1 MKDSIKKRGQKYLR
15 GISRA
20 TSRVEQ
26 ESREHIK
33 ENLISRLSRIT
44 NIRLLV
50 LEWGLLIIALILL
63 SVMQSFWFKNSYTDD
78 VFSSGGTYTEATY
91 GEVNSLNPLL
101 AKTDS
106 EKTLSRLMFATVATI
121 DYSGHTNI
129 GLAQSIYATEDGKVW
144 KVKLRDGL
152 KWSDGEPITGQDLIF
167 TANLIKNPRVNSIYS
182 TNLTNVTV
190 EAGED
195 GEVIFTLPVAFAD
208 FMSAL
213 DFPIVPEHV
222 LKDVDPQ
229 VLVEHQFSST
239 PTTSG
244 AFMFNAVQPTTK
256 LGEKVFYLSAN
267 PEYYRGQTLLSSF
280 VVHTYEDKAEII
292 EALNSGV
299 VTATAE
305 LSEIDQDKITSP
317 QIQMKNSSLN
327 SGAFIFF
334 NTASS
339 IMKDQLLRAAIRSG
353 LNLEKIRS
361 LAPETLSLDYPLL
374 ESQIEL
380 DRYPALPSFDFDA
393 AKTKISELEGKDD
406 MVITLVTVDSG
417 YLPSVTNEIAENL
430 KGLGFNVDVSTYEEN
445 QEFFQNVIS
454 RRNYDILVYEVELGA
469 EPDLLPYYHSSQA
482 SGTGLNLSGYRN
494 LLVDDLL
501 LSARGTLDEEQRVK
515 KYESFLDYWVAGVP
529 AIGLYRPNLTYY
541 YNQNTQP
548 FSNNVQLVTALDR
561 FSDITSWAVNKATKN
576 KTP

>member
-15 GISRA
+15 GITRA

-33 ENLISRLSRIT
+33 ENLISRLSRIA

-63 SVMQSFWFKNSYTDD
+63 SIMQSFWFENSYTDD
-78 VFSSGGTYTEATY
+78 VFSFGGTYTEATY

-129 GLAQSIYATEDGKVW
+129 GLAKSIHADEDGKVW
-144 KVKLRDGL
+144 RVRLRDDL

-213 DFPIVPEHV
+213 DFPVVPEHI
-222 LKDVDPQ
+222 LSDVDPQ
-229 VLVEHQFSST
+229 VLAEHQFSST

-244 AFMFNAVQPTTK
+244 AFTFNAVQSTAK

-280 VVHTYEDKAEII
+280 VIHTYKDKEEII

-305 LSEIDQDKITSP
+305 LSETDQDKITAP
-317 QIQMKNSSLN
+317 QIQMKNSILN

-334 NTASS
+334 NTTSS
-339 IMKDQLLRAAIRSG
+339 IMKDQSLRAAIRSG

-374 ESQIEL
+374 ESQIKL
-380 DRYPALPSFDFDA
+380 DRYPTLPSFDFDG
-393 AKTKISELEGKDD
+393 AKAKIDELGIKDD
-406 MVITLVTVDSG
+406 SVITLATVDSG
-417 YLPSVTNEIAENL
+417 YLPSVTYEIAENL
-430 KGLGFNVDVSTYEEN
+430 KGLGFNVNISTYEEN

-482 SGTGLNLSGYRN
+482 TGTGLNLSSYRN

-501 LSARGTLDEEQRVK
+501 LSARGTLDGEQRVK

-529 AIGLYRPNLTYY
+529 AIGLYRPNMTYY
-541 YNQNTQP
+541 YNQNTRP
-548 FSNNVQLVTALDR
+548 FNNDVKLVSALDR
-561 FSDITSWAVNKATKN
+561 FSDITSWAVNKTTKN

>member
-15 GISRA
+15 GITRT

-33 ENLISRLSRIT
+33 ENLISRLSRIA

-63 SVMQSFWFKNSYTDD
+63 SIMQSFWFENSYTDD
-78 VFSSGGTYTEATY
+78 VFSFGGTYTEATY

-129 GLAQSIYATEDGKVW
+129 GLAKSIHADEDGKVW
-144 KVKLRDGL
+144 RVRLRDDL

-213 DFPIVPEHV
+213 DFPVVPEHV
-222 LKDVDPQ
+222 LSDVDPQ
-229 VLVEHQFSST
+229 VLAEHQFSST

-244 AFMFNAVQPTTK
+244 AFTFNAVQSTAK

-280 VVHTYEDKAEII
+280 VIHTYKDKAEII

-305 LSEIDQDKITSP
+305 LSETDQDKITAP

-334 NTASS
+334 NTTSS
-339 IMKDQLLRAAIRSG
+339 IMKDQSLRAAIRSG

-374 ESQIEL
+374 ESQIKL
-380 DRYPALPSFDFDA
+380 DRYPTLPSFDFDG
-393 AKTKISELEGKDD
+393 AKAKIDELGIKDD
-406 MVITLVTVDSG
+406 SVITLATIDSG

-430 KGLGFNVDVSTYEEN
+430 KGLGFNVNISTYEEN

-482 SGTGLNLSGYRN
+482 TGTGLNLSSYRD

-501 LSARGTLDEEQRVK
+501 LSARGTLDGEQRVK

-529 AIGLYRPNLTYY
+529 AIGLYRPNMTYY
-541 YNQNTQP
+541 YNQNTRP
-548 FSNNVQLVTALDR
+548 FNNDVKLVTALDR
-561 FSDITSWAVNKATKN
+561 FSDITSWAVNKTTKN

>member
-15 GISRA
+15 GITRA

-33 ENLISRLSRIT
+33 ENLISRLSRIA

-63 SVMQSFWFKNSYTDD
+63 SIMQSFWFENSYTDD

-129 GLAQSIYATEDGKVW
+129 GLAKSIHADEDGKVW
-144 KVKLRDGL
+144 RVRLRDDL

-213 DFPIVPEHV
+213 DFPVVPEHI
-222 LKDVDPQ
+222 LSDVDPQ
-229 VLVEHQFSST
+229 VLAEHQFSST

-244 AFMFNAVQPTTK
+244 AFTFNAVQSTAK

-280 VVHTYEDKAEII
+280 VIHTYKDKEEII

-305 LSEIDQDKITSP
+305 LSETDQDKITAP

-334 NTASS
+334 NTTSS
-339 IMKDQLLRAAIRSG
+339 IMKDQSLRAAIRSG

-374 ESQIEL
+374 ESQIKL
-380 DRYPALPSFDFDA
+380 DRYPTLPSFDFDG
-393 AKTKISELEGKDD
+393 AKAKIDELGIKDD
-406 MVITLVTVDSG
+406 SVITLATVDSG
-417 YLPSVTNEIAENL
+417 YLPSVTYEIAENL
-430 KGLGFNVDVSTYEEN
+430 KGLGFNVNISTYEEN

-482 SGTGLNLSGYRN
+482 TGTGLNLSSYRN

-501 LSARGTLDEEQRVK
+501 LSARGTLDGEQRVK

-529 AIGLYRPNLTYY
+529 AIGLYRPNMTYY
-541 YNQNTQP
+541 YNQNTRP
-548 FSNNVQLVTALDR
+548 FNNDVKLVTALDR
-561 FSDITSWAVNKATKN
+561 FSDITSWAVNKTTKN

>member
-15 GISRA
+15 GITRA

-33 ENLISRLSRIT
+33 ENLISRLSRIA

-63 SVMQSFWFKNSYTDD
+63 SIMQSFWFENSYTDD

-129 GLAQSIYATEDGKVW
+129 GLAKSIHADEDGKVW
-144 KVKLRDGL
+144 RVRLRDDL

-213 DFPIVPEHV
+213 DFPVVPEHI
-222 LKDVDPQ
+222 LSDVDPQ
-229 VLVEHQFSST
+229 VLAEHQFSST

-244 AFMFNAVQPTTK
+244 AFTFNAMQSTAK

-280 VVHTYEDKAEII
+280 VIHT
-292 EALNSGV
+292 
-299 VTATAE
+299 
-305 LSEIDQDKITSP
+305 
-317 QIQMKNSSLN
+317 
-327 SGAFIFF
+327 
-334 NTASS
+334 
-339 IMKDQLLRAAIRSG
+339 
-353 LNLEKIRS
+353 
-361 LAPETLSLDYPLL
+361 
-374 ESQIEL
+374 
-380 DRYPALPSFDFDA
+380 
-393 AKTKISELEGKDD
+393 
-406 MVITLVTVDSG
+406 
-417 YLPSVTNEIAENL
+417 
-430 KGLGFNVDVSTYEEN
+430 
-445 QEFFQNVIS
+445 
-454 RRNYDILVYEVELGA
+454 
-469 EPDLLPYYHSSQA
+469 
-482 SGTGLNLSGYRN
+482 
-494 LLVDDLL
+494 
-501 LSARGTLDEEQRVK
+501 
-515 KYESFLDYWVAGVP
+515 
-529 AIGLYRPNLTYY
+529 
-541 YNQNTQP
+541 
-548 FSNNVQLVTALDR
+548 
-561 FSDITSWAVNKATKN
+561 
-576 KTP
+576 